1 VTHEAPQP
9 AAQPLARRALPSF
22 VGFVLTIAMVWLG
35 GQFVTQGVSDGFLG
49 ADPELAVLWRGD
61 SAEAI
66 AALARVRLAAHD
78 GDGAARLAGQAL
90 RLAPLN
96 ASALTTYGFAM
107 DQLGRQAQADQAMAV
122 AGRLGWRDVLTQL
135 WLFRRMLIVG
145 DYASALDHADAL
157 MRRQD
162 DVPRPLFVALGVAAH
177 DPRMSAALVRHLRA
191 NPAWRERFFVYLS
204 AYDQPPATDV
214 AHALMMGLVAGP
226 TPPTDAELSI
236 YLDALVGEQ
245 RFDAAA
251 RDWRQLS
258 RGAAGDEYVHDGDF
272 QQPPGHTP
280 FDWALTQGVGWSGAI
295 TDSPGEGHGQA
306 LRIDYDGVSPPQP
319 VRQLLVL
326 PAGAY
331 RLGGRSYDEGDS
343 DPKSLAWS
351 VVCVTTGQILA
362 SASTPGGSAQWNS
375 FGVALSVPAE
385 HCPAQW
391 LVLSAEPG
399 DVRQDIAVW
408 YDDLVIAPA
417 AVVTATAGRGN

>member
-1 VTHEAPQP
+1 MTQEAPQP
-9 AAQPLARRALPSF
+9 AAQPLTRRALPSF
-22 VGFVLTIAMVWLG
+22 VGFILTIAMVWLG
-35 GQFVTQGVSDGFLG
+35 GQFVTQGVSDSFLA

-61 SAEAI
+61 SSDAI

-78 GDGAARLAGQAL
+78 REGAVRLAARAL
-90 RLAPLN
+90 QLAPLN
-96 ASALTTYGFAM
+96 ASALTTYAFAM

-122 AGRLGWRDVLTQL
+122 AGALGWRDVLTQL
-135 WLFRRMLIVG
+135 WLLRRRLIVG
-145 DYASALDHADAL
+145 DYAAALDHADAL

-162 DVPRPLFVALGVAAH
+162 DVPRPLFAALAMAAH
-177 DPRMSAALVRHLRA
+177 DPRTTAPLVRHLAA

-214 AHALMMGLVAGP
+214 ARALMIGLAAGP

-258 RGAAGDEYVHDGDF
+258 RGAARGGLVHDGDF

-280 FDWALTQGVGWSGAI
+280 FDWTLTQGIGWSAAV

-331 RLGGRSYDEGDS
+331 RLGGRAYDEGDS

-351 VVCVTTGQILA
+351 VVCATTGQVLA
-362 SASTPGGSAQWNS
+362 RVATPAGSAQWNP

-385 HCPAQW
+385 GCPAQW

-399 DVRQDIAVW
+399 EVRQDIAVW

-417 AVVTATAGRGN
+417 GVATATAAQRN